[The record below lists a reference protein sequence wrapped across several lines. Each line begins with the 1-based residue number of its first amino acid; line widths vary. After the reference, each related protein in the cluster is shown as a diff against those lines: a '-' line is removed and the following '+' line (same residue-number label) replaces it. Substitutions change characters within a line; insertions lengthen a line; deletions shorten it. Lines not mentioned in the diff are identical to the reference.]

1 MRLTKRLRGALCAY
15 YKIFPSA
22 RATPWRI
29 ARRSL
34 SLGTKPE
41 WLQAVSVAATL
52 RGHGRHP
59 SRGAYRLDEALAHYR
74 QALAIDEAQLAAH
87 PTISAH
93 VITSLKIMAIPAIF
107 SVSAATPM
115 RCPRTTNRALAIR
128 DANVAAHT
136 RDRKSTHGSGQHA
149 QLHWRAPP
157 DS

>member
-59 SRGAYRLDEALAHYR
+59 SRGAYRLDEAPAHYR
-74 QALAIDEAQLAAH
+74 QARAIDEAQLEAH
-87 PTISAH
+87 PPLSAH
-93 VITSLKIMAIPAIF
+93 VITSLKIMSIPAKI
-107 SVSAATPM
+107 SENP
-115 RCPRTTNRALAIR
+115 
-128 DANVAAHT
+128 
-136 RDRKSTHGSGQHA
+136 
-149 QLHWRAPP
+149 APP
-157 DS
+157 MLWPR